1 MLIVMVRGGP
11 DTRAGVVVMISN
23 GDGGVVLLVVVELLC
38 TKLSVT
44 VLESGVAPWSVA
56 PSHVP
61 PSYKASPGP
70 PSPRRHTH

>member
-1 MLIVMVRGGP
+1 MVRGGP

-61 PSYKASPGP
+61 PSYKASPCP